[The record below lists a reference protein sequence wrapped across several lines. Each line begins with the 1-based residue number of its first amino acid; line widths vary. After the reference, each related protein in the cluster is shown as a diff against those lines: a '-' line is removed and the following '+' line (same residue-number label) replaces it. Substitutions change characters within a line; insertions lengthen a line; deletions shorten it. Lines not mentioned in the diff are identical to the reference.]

1 MQEIKVLTIDDDSAV
16 TDQIRDLLHDAE
28 IEGCKISVET
38 ENNFENGK
46 KLLQEKNYDVVI
58 LDVYRGNPSE
68 SNHDLPGKEILDEI
82 KLTVPIAVIFYTGL
96 TTHIQD
102 CASAMVRVVSK
113 TTAGGIEAE
122 LASLIK
128 TGLPLIRKKITQH
141 AHEVL
146 RAYYWEFVDK
156 HSDLVAASED
166 DALLEYLLL
175 RRLAAT
181 LNREGV
187 TKIFGKT
194 LSPEKIHP
202 LGFYIC
208 PPFQEDVYEMGDI
221 LKKDSDGTFH
231 VVLTPSCD
239 LAQRKADYLLLVPT
253 SSLKETEEYKKYRE
267 CKNLNTEESLKRL
280 PSLKDALTRL
290 IGSRK
295 SDRLFFLP
303 RNEFTGMPDVILD
316 FQQGFNHKIEGSTGY
331 KLAGYTKVCKIDDP
345 FAQDMLATFIRNKN
359 RPGSPDLDADHVLG
373 YLDEEDI
380 SNASDQV

>member
-1 MQEIKVLTIDDDSAV
+1 MQEIKVLTIDDDSVV
-16 TDQIRDLLHDAE
+16 TDQIRDLLHGAE
-28 IEGCKISVET
+28 IEGCKISVEV
-38 ENNFENGK
+38 ENNFGNGK
-46 KLLQEKNYDVVI
+46 KLLQERDYDVVI

-68 SNHDLPGKEILDEI
+68 SNLDLPGKEILDEI

-102 CASAMVRVVSK
+102 CASAMVRIVSK
-113 TTAGGIEAE
+113 TTAGGLEAE

-141 AHEVL
+141 THEIL
-146 RAYYWEFVDK
+146 RAYYWEFVDR
-156 HSDLVAASED
+156 HSNLVAASED

-194 LSPEKIHP
+194 FSPEKIHP

-221 LKKDSDGTFH
+221 LKKDSDNSFH

-239 LAQRKADYLLLVPT
+239 LAQKKADYLLLVPAAP
-253 SSLKETEEYKKYRE
+253 LKETTEYKKYIE
-267 CKNLNTEESLKRL
+267 CKNLNTAESLIRL
-280 PSLKDALTRL
+280 PNLKDALIRL
-290 IGSRK
+290 ISSRK
-295 SDRLFFLP
+295 SDRFFFLP
-303 RNEFTGMPDVILD
+303 RNEFIDMPDVVLD
-316 FQQGFNHKIEGSTGY
+316 FQQGFNHRIEDATEH
-331 KLAGYTKVCKIDDP
+331 KLAGYKKVCKIDDP

-373 YLDEEDI
+373 YLDSEDAANI
-380 SNASDQV
+380 A